1 MVQYKWIAL
10 SNTTL
15 GVLLGSLN
23 GTIILISLPSIFNG
37 IGINPLNSFQYLLW
51 ILFGYNIATATLLVT
66 FGRLSDMFGRV
77 RLYNL
82 GFAIF
87 TLGSILLFLTPGKG
101 DTAALELIAFRFVQ
115 GVGAAFI
122 LANSAAILTDAFP
135 TNERGKA
142 LGLNQVTFLGGSLVG
157 LVLGGI
163 LAPFDWRLVFLVSVP
178 VGIVGTIWSYM
189 KLRELGQ
196 ISGSQKIDV
205 WGNLTFAAGIT
216 LVLVGITYGLV
227 PYGSSVTGWGN
238 PYVLISIVTGA
249 LLLVAFPFIEK
260 RVQQPM
266 FRLELFGIRMFS
278 AANLA
283 GTLSSIGYGG
293 VMLMLIIMLQ
303 GIWLPLHGYSYE
315 STPFWSG
322 IYILPMMAGFV
333 LMGPLS
339 GILSDR
345 WGSKGLA
352 TLGMVIVTAAFIALS
367 TLPYDFQYP
376 EFALIIFIM
385 GMGNGMFGAPNIAAI
400 MNSIPPQHRGA
411 ASGMRATLQNTGQ
424 TVSIGLFFG
433 VIINVLSSRLPGSFA
448 QAFSSAGASQLT
460 PLFSNIPPTGA
471 LFAAFLGYNPV
482 ATILQQA
489 NAPIAQLSQATLTLI
504 EGKTWFPLAVAPAF
518 SVALHTAFL
527 IAAGLTGLAAIAS
540 LLRGKAVI
548 VEMTP
553 ARQATF
559 STLKTP
565 SKIRSDRVMTDEK
578 DSKVDDLKDTTQSA
592 NRPDPTKENE
602 GITE

>member
-1 MVQYKWIAL
+1 MVQYKWVAL

-15 GVLLGSLN
+15 GVLMGSLN

-37 IGINPLNSFQYLLW
+37 IGINPLDSFQYLLW

-77 RLYNL
+77 KLYNL

-87 TLGSILLFLTPGKG
+87 TVGSILLFLTPGKG
-101 DTAALELIAFRFVQ
+101 DPAALELIAFRFVQ
-115 GVGAAFI
+115 GIGAAF
-122 LANSAAILTDAFP
+122 LFANSAAILTDAFP

-142 LGLNQVTFLGGSLVG
+142 LGLNQVTFLGGSLAG

-178 VGIVGTIWSYM
+178 VGIGGTIWSYL

-196 ISGSQKIDV
+196 INRSQRVDL
-205 WGNLTFAAGIT
+205 WGNLTFGVGIT
-216 LVLVGITYGLV
+216 LLLVGITYGLV
-227 PYGSSVTGWGN
+227 PYGNSVTGWGN
-238 PYVLISIVTGA
+238 PYVILSTAAGVA
-249 LLLVAFPFIEK
+249 LLVLFPFIERK
-260 RVQQPM
+260 VSQPM

-278 AANLA
+278 AANIA

-303 GIWLPLHGYSYE
+303 GIWLPLHGYSYA

-322 IYILPMMAGFV
+322 VYILPMMAGFV
-333 LMGPLS
+333 VMGPLS

-352 TLGMVIVTAAFIALS
+352 TLGMLIVTGAFIALS
-367 TLPYDFQYP
+367 TLPYDFQFP
-376 EFALIIFIM
+376 EFAIIIFVM
-385 GMGNGMFGAPNIAAI
+385 GIGNGMFGAPNIAAI

-433 VIINVLSSRLPGSFA
+433 VIINVLTNRLPTSFA
-448 QAFSSAGASQLT
+448 SALAAAGLPQLSGLFSSV
-460 PLFSNIPPTGA
+460 PPTGA

-482 ATILQQA
+482 ATVLQQA
-489 NAPIAQLSQATLTLI
+489 HVDLGAINAASLATI

-518 SVALHTAFL
+518 TAALHSAFY
-527 IAAGLTGLAAIAS
+527 IAAVLTSLAAIAS
-540 LLRGKAVI
+540 FLRGKAVI
-548 VEMTP
+548 FEITP
-553 ARQATF
+553 LRQTIPNPAPNIT
-559 STLKTP
+559 K
-565 SKIRSDRVMTDEK
+565 E
-578 DSKVDDLKDTTQSA
+578 VDDHPNESSNELERVDADTLPGSVKK
-592 NRPDPTKENE
+592 PE
-602 GITE
+602 GSTDKRSTD